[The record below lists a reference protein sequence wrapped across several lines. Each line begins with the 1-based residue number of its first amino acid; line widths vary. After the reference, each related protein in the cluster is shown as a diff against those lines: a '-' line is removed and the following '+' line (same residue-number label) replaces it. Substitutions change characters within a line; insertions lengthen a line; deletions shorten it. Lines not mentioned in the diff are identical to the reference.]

1 MPRGPQGGFGE
12 GVLGVGGDLQG
23 QGSGVG
29 TGWRGK
35 GMGTRPAAPWRWQ
48 QRPQSLSPACPLPPP
63 RAVTP
68 PRTRRGGRL
77 GAWRRV
83 TSLGHQ
89 TPNGD
94 PQSQLQGV
102 GDGAP
107 HSRLGAGFPVRVPTL
122 QPEMVPVP
130 GGGTQRGD
138 GEAISTTLWGQNRSD
153 ATCMGVGWRG
163 MAPPQPKY
171 PAMGLQPQKIPE
183 PGPIPGGRGAG
194 GTLARGDCP
203 SPKVWGPVGMP
214 YRKGESPQPPRR
226 SWVPPKTPTE
236 VTETSGCPGTGV
248 SLATLPL
255 LPVPPLQSPRP
266 SRTQLQPLPQE
277 FADGLV
283 PGRNL
288 LRRSPGKPEPG

>member
-255 LPVPPLQSPRP
+255 LPVPPPAKPPSLPRTAATASPRIC
-266 SRTQLQPLPQE
+266 
-277 FADGLV
+277 
-283 PGRNL
+283 
-288 LRRSPGKPEPG
+288 